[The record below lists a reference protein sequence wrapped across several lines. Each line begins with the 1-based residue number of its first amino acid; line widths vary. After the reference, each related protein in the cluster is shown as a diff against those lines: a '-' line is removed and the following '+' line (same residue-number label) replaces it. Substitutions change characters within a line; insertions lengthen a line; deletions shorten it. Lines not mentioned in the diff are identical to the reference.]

1 MPIDLEGVFDGRF
14 KFHNHPVGADFRQD
28 PDWKMNSLL
37 VGQPGHLRGHAVGGT
52 RGSSGVFF
60 GRIWKGPR

>member
-1 MPIDLEGVFDGRF
+1 MKTGRF
-14 KFHNHPVGADFRQD
+14 KFHNHPVDADFRQD

-52 RGSSGVFF
+52 HGSSGSSGLVFL
-60 GRIWKGPR
+60 RIWMGPR

>member
-1 MPIDLEGVFDGRF
+1 MKTGSF

-52 RGSSGVFF
+52 R
-60 GRIWKGPR
+60 